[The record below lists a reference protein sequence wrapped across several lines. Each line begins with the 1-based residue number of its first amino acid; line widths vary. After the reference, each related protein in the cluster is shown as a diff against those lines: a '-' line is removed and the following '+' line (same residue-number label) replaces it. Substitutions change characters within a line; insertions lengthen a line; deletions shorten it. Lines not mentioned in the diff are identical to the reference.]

1 MDSNGLQYPFI
12 TDAPVSALGGDN
24 KISTIQTMIDA
35 FEQSI
40 IIIKDDTSSMNKTND
55 EIRQL
60 IATSNDIGVAYELS
74 LSKADNVLDQ
84 YTVINKIKG

>member
-1 MDSNGLQYPFI
+1 
-12 TDAPVSALGGDN
+12 
-24 KISTIQTMIDA
+24 MIDA